1 MLGSVSGSIYQYI
14 IYIYQ
19 YINIKHYQSI
29 LAARVLI
36 SAKNLKECNKER
48 RLMEDLQKSYWNV
61 QVNFSRKQK

>member
-48 RLMEDLQKSYWNV
+48 RLMELSLQKSY
-61 QVNFSRKQK
+61 

>member
-14 IYIYQ
+14 IYICQ

-48 RLMEDLQKSYWNV
+48 RLMEDLQKSY
-61 QVNFSRKQK
+61 

>member
-1 MLGSVSGSIYQYI
+1 MLGSVSGSI
-14 IYIYQ
+14 
-19 YINIKHYQSI
+19 
-29 LAARVLI
+29 LAAHMLI

>member
-48 RLMEDLQKSYWNV
+48 RLMEDLQKSY
-61 QVNFSRKQK
+61 

>member
-36 SAKNLKECNKER
+36 SAKNLKAHGKIYKFKGSWKIYKNLIEMFK
-48 RLMEDLQKSYWNV
+48 
-61 QVNFSRKQK
+61 